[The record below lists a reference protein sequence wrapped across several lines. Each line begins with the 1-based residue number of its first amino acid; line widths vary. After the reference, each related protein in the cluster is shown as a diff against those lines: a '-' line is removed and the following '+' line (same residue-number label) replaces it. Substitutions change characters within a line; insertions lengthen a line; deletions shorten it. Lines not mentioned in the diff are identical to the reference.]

1 MLRTIPSS
9 ATAFAADGIIPASA
23 VGAARDAQQLG
34 EHARRRAGAVL
45 QQAQADAAAMAD
57 QAVLQGYIDA
67 HVVTLGALL
76 PALHAALTNLDGLR
90 ADVLRQVAT
99 ALQACLHEQGVQQAL
114 IERCLA
120 HLQPTATARPIL
132 RLPEHAQALFD
143 ALSAALPA
151 DAVDVRRA
159 AVLLPS
165 IEWGQQ
171 MLELDPAAPLQALA
185 AELFDSDQLQADANA
200 AAQRFLAQL
209 GEQSRSRQL
218 HRGLSILSS
227 AVPE

>member
-23 VGAARDAQQLG
+23 VAAACDARQLG
-34 EHARRRAGAVL
+34 EHARRRAGALL
-45 QQAQADAAAMAD
+45 QQAQADAAAMTD
-57 QAVLQGYIDA
+57 QAVLQGYVDA

-76 PALHAALTNLDGLR
+76 PALHAALGNLDALR
-90 ADVLRQVAT
+90 DDVLRQVA
-99 ALQACLHEQGVQQAL
+99 AAVQASLHEQGVQQAL
-114 IERCLA
+114 IERCLV
-120 HLQPTATARPIL
+120 HLQPTPSARPIL
-132 RLPEHAQALFD
+132 RVPEHAVALFE
-143 ALSAALPA
+143 ALSAVLPA
-151 DAVDVRRA
+151 DAVDVRQA

-185 AELFDSDQLQADANA
+185 ADLFDSARLQADAGA
-200 AAQRFLAQL
+200 AAQCFLAQL

-218 HRGLSILSS
+218 HRGLSVLSS